1 MSDEDMDFAAFAA
14 STDDYTIDSEWRGDS
29 PPAMTAEYYQ
39 NPHNR
44 IHHFPLSD
52 QDSKMHTHD
61 HGVLDSAA
69 STGRGSPDISKDRLL
84 EDESALSFTQQPPTS
99 SSESL
104 FSSSQNSSS
113 DISKQTSMTALS
125 SLVGR
130 AEETKHPDRS
140 CEDSV
145 LQTRENTSSLKTS
158 RSLRSLADPWSLKQ
172 QLPHTA
178 VGEDDSDMIDEVLQT
193 GDDAHQNLNYDDYL
207 INEDEVDDN
216 KENVSSI
223 NTEGVKPEITGPN
236 SDLYASKFDG
246 IDGRLHQDATPPVPP
261 LITESTIGSDLSPYS
276 AGPSPFDFASANSS
290 PTYDDPTTS
299 AFNSPPPFSSG
310 ILSTAPT
317 ADDAQQHRKGHH
329 KAASQYSLSQ
339 SMNNLNT
346 AAAHEVSPGTNF
358 RFGEAP
364 SSQAFAQPFQP
375 FPNNSDVW
383 SGFWGGDGAGP
394 IQMVSDLL
402 CSQKAPTCPNPAWQG
417 NAMQWQQLTNGA
429 NTRTSPTHQSLGT
442 PAQLFTNPRPPLQFA
457 VGIEPHKS
465 RVETQIPV
473 TFLLSYLPPD
483 VTKLRLP
490 PHTIA
495 KPKLLAKNIPE
506 HSPDTLELYTMVVRS
521 TAMDDESNRQ
531 RAFELAAAATYGP
544 QSRPRDDGSE
554 DGDSIRPA
562 DGGEVWICD
571 SCIQR
576 ERKRSNRKKSKKPE
590 EDEGWSRAEHRRIVI
605 FNSNEIRDW
614 QHPAPAAMPPQC
626 DNAAVSI
633 QMRLACYC
641 RHHGEKTGFRVI
653 FTLKDYLGRVLAQNL
668 SRSIM
673 ITDDHKTPT
682 SNLAGS
688 ASAARSLADVN
699 AMTIAVADI
708 AMPLSS
714 TSPAAASIF
723 EPSPKA
729 GKIKAQG
736 GAASTAE
743 LPAMKR
749 GSVTLAASDA
759 AESASASKY
768 TTPVASGS
776 PSAAIARALSR
787 SASPNG
793 LKGHAAKKRKSS
805 AGINTLPTGLTMTR
819 INTSPHAQQSA
830 TQSRATAGNRL
841 AAASTSPVAQYSG
854 DPNIGTL
861 SGIVPMNA
869 EPQQLTGSLTP
880 NSHNDPATALGSGN
894 RSSSFDSLAPRFSAP
909 TSRHASRPSSPSD
922 LLSSMQ
928 LIQQQLFQHQQQQ
941 LQRQLNQG
949 SFPQQF
955 QNSPLSIPMPMSQPT
970 TSQISQPVIHRVIPA
985 EGPQSGGIEVTILG
999 SSFYQGLDVMFGDQR
1014 ATTTT
1019 FWGESSLVCLV
1030 PPSPIPGLVPV
1041 TISQSNQ
1048 RGLPQ
1053 PFVATQQR
1061 TFFKYYDDNEQQL
1074 LRTAFT
1080 ILSTKITGKIED
1092 AQEIARRIIGS
1103 DNMNWGTSNGGASGG
1118 GSAGNPDNLAL
1129 NMNTSNPSFESR
1141 LLKVLELID
1150 LDESKFQ
1157 IDLNMRH
1164 LSTGGHS
1171 MLHLAC
1177 VLGMHRFV
1185 AGLLAR
1191 GANPDVRDNGGYTPL
1206 HLAALNNQ
1214 PEIVRRLIHAGADPT
1229 MRTLSGLTASEVTGS
1244 RVILR
1249 AIERLER
1256 HARSRSSGSLH
1267 TLTSSAASLRS
1278 LRESMTMTATHRRAS
1293 CAAVDRYKT
1302 EGSTESSIGADC
1314 DSSSYGTS
1322 SSPEADS
1329 EQEEEEEVEWL
1340 EMRQG
1345 SRDISRSS
1353 TSKHVR
1359 HVVRDISNSPDAL
1372 AASTTTDVAEATA
1385 RGLDISMAQ
1394 ASPAAA
1400 AVAAVKDQLFAH
1412 FQQVVAQ
1419 FPHIPNNPLPDYYQA
1434 YLNSAAFQRISSL
1447 VPNISI
1453 GTAVGSRP
1461 NSSDSNSGGDD
1472 GVGDRKGFEGR
1483 WGGLWLNM
1491 AGLAPPPPYEE
1502 IFPHKTGDLDT
1513 KTATAAAAAAEA
1525 EADTK
1530 CSTLY
1535 DNQHVEVETK
1545 QQTATMATAATAVT
1559 KDNGEVVEEEGDD
1572 AASVPVLQIGRKH
1585 QITKEQQEN
1594 FRRVHKEKRKGLGS
1608 DTFLYTVW
1616 IPLLLGVLVLW
1627 LSGARAWDSLPSVKF
1642 NMPYA
1647 TSLNNPARQTSTDG
1661 NNDNSKG
1668 TIGNSA
1674 GDKPILPPNP
1684 AEAVVRHNDGHDIV
1698 GAIAGIVA

>member
-1 MSDEDMDFAAFAA
+1 
-14 STDDYTIDSEWRGDS
+14 
-29 PPAMTAEYYQ
+29 
-39 NPHNR
+39 
-44 IHHFPLSD
+44 
-52 QDSKMHTHD
+52 
-61 HGVLDSAA
+61 
-69 STGRGSPDISKDRLL
+69 
-84 EDESALSFTQQPPTS
+84 
-99 SSESL
+99 
-104 FSSSQNSSS
+104 
-113 DISKQTSMTALS
+113 
-125 SLVGR
+125 
-130 AEETKHPDRS
+130 
-140 CEDSV
+140 
-145 LQTRENTSSLKTS
+145 
-158 RSLRSLADPWSLKQ
+158 
-172 QLPHTA
+172 
-178 VGEDDSDMIDEVLQT
+178 
-193 GDDAHQNLNYDDYL
+193 
-207 INEDEVDDN
+207 
-216 KENVSSI
+216 
-223 NTEGVKPEITGPN
+223 
-236 SDLYASKFDG
+236 
-246 IDGRLHQDATPPVPP
+246 
-261 LITESTIGSDLSPYS
+261 
-276 AGPSPFDFASANSS
+276 
-290 PTYDDPTTS
+290 
-299 AFNSPPPFSSG
+299 
-310 ILSTAPT
+310 
-317 ADDAQQHRKGHH
+317 
-329 KAASQYSLSQ
+329 
-339 SMNNLNT
+339 MNNLNT
-346 AAAHEVSPGTNF
+346 AAAHELSPGTNF
-358 RFGEAP
+358 RFSEAP

-375 FPNNSDVW
+375 FPNNSDFW

-394 IQMVSDLL
+394 IQMVSDLF
-402 CSQKAPTCPNPAWQG
+402 SPQKASTCPNPAWQD
-417 NAMQWQQLTNGA
+417 NAMQWQQFTNGP
-429 NTRTSPTHQSLGT
+429 TRQMSPTHSSLGT
-442 PAQLFTNPRPPLQFA
+442 PAQLYTNPRPPLQFA

-495 KPKLLAKNIPE
+495 KPKLLAKNAPE

-531 RAFELAAAATYGP
+531 RAFKLAAAATYGP
-544 QSRPRDDGSE
+544 QARPSDDGSE
-554 DGDSIRPA
+554 DGVNIRPV

-605 FNSNEIRDW
+605 FNTNEIRDW
-614 QHPAPAAMPPQC
+614 QHPAPTAMPPQC

-653 FTLKDYLGRVLAQNL
+653 FTLKDFLGRVLAQNL

-682 SNLAGS
+682 ANTAGS
-688 ASAARSLADVN
+688 ASAARPLVDGN
-699 AMTIAVADI
+699 ALTISVADI
-708 AMPLSS
+708 SLPPS
-714 TSPAAASIF
+714 TTTPAAAVIF

-729 GKIKAQG
+729 GRNTVQG
-736 GAASTAE
+736 GATSTAE

-749 GSVTLAASDA
+749 GSVTLSASDA
-759 AESASASKY
+759 AESASTSKY
-768 TTPVASGS
+768 TIPAASGS

-787 SASPNG
+787 SASPDG

-805 AGINTLPTGLTMTR
+805 AGINTLPTGLMMTR
-819 INTSPHAQQSA
+819 INTSPHAQQPA
-830 TQSRATAGNRL
+830 TQNRATAGSRL
-841 AAASTSPVAQYSG
+841 AAASTSPVAQYSPRNAALMPG
-854 DPNIGTL
+854 ALDSALMAGGSSDPNIGTL
-861 SGIVPMNA
+861 SGTVPMNS
-869 EPQQLTGSLTP
+869 EPQLTGSLTP
-880 NSHNDPATALGSGN
+880 NSHNDLVTTLGSGN

-928 LIQQQLFQHQQQQ
+928 LIQQQMFQHQQQQ

-955 QNSPLSIPMPMSQPT
+955 QNSPLSIPMPMPQPT
-970 TSQISQPVIHRVIPA
+970 TNQISQPVIHRVIPA

-1080 ILSTKITGKIED
+1080 ILSTKMTGKIED
-1092 AQEIARRIIGS
+1092 AQDIARRIIGS
-1103 DNMNWGTSNGGASGG
+1103 DNLNWGTSNGGASGG
-1118 GSAGNPDNLAL
+1118 GGVGNPDNLAL
-1129 NMNTSNPSFESR
+1129 NTSNPSFENR

-1150 LDESKFQ
+1150 LDDSKYQ

-1185 AGLLAR
+1185 AGLLSR

-1244 RVILR
+1244 RVVLR

-1278 LRESMTMTATHRRAS
+1278 LRESMAMTVTHRRAS
-1293 CAAVDRYKT
+1293 CAAADIYKT
-1302 EGSTESSIGADC
+1302 EDSTRSSIGADC

-1322 SSPEADS
+1322 PSPEPGS
-1329 EQEEEEEVEWL
+1329 EQEEEDEVEWL

-1345 SRDISRSS
+1345 SRGITRSS
-1353 TSKHVR
+1353 TSTHVR
-1359 HVVRDISNSPDAL
+1359 HGVRDISSSPDAL
-1372 AASTTTDVAEATA
+1372 AASTTTDVAEGTA
-1385 RGLDISMAQ
+1385 RGVDVSMAQ

-1400 AVAAVKDQLFAH
+1400 AVAALKDQLFAH
-1412 FQQVVAQ
+1412 FQQMVAQ

-1453 GTAVGSRP
+1453 GSAIGSRP
-1461 NSSDSNSGGDD
+1461 NSSDSNSDGDD

-1483 WGGLWLNM
+1483 WGSLWLNM
-1491 AGLAPPPPYEE
+1491 AGPAYPPPYEE

-1535 DNQHVEVETK
+1535 DNQHVEVGTK
-1545 QQTATMATAATAVT
+1545 QQTVIMATAATSVT
-1559 KDNGEVVEEEGDD
+1559 KDNGEVAEDEGDNV
-1572 AASVPVLQIGRKH
+1572 ALAPVLQIGRKH

-1642 NMPYA
+1642 NVPYA
-1647 TSLNNPARQTSTDG
+1647 TGLNNPVRWTSTDG

-1668 TIGNSA
+1668 VSSNSA
-1674 GDKPILPPNP
+1674 DEKPILPPNP
-1684 AEAVVRHNDGHDIV
+1684 AEAAVRHNDGHDVV
-1698 GAIAGIVA
+1698 GVIAGIVA